1 MKVIS
6 AIFEEPPTQIQK
18 WNRIAHYHTPATQ
31 LTCSISYAKKTVIKL
46 QVLCQLIISSAAR
59 SPQCSMSLWK
69 YFWESR
75 PHRRKQ
81 SSRLLLWHA
90 STKPNKKKQIAWAW
104 SVFKSFLFFSFA
116 CLFFWS
122 MHWLVCASV
131 ADVPRL
137 PSAAQSFVLSASS
150 RSQFQFLPSVMAQ
163 RRHKLGTT
171 FAQRILCLRRLCL
184 ELMSV
189 SLIVNFSPVFTV
201 KNKYFH
207 YVLLIRAVKVNN
219 NEFPCFHVHSFYTV
233 LARL

>member
-1 MKVIS
+1 M
-6 AIFEEPPTQIQK
+6 Q
-18 WNRIAHYHTPATQ
+18 
-31 LTCSISYAKKTVIKL
+31 
-46 QVLCQLIISSAAR
+46 
-59 SPQCSMSLWK
+59 
-69 YFWESR
+69 
-75 PHRRKQ
+75 RKQ
-81 SSRLLLWHA
+81 SLNYRFCA
-90 STKPNKKKQIAWAW
+90 SSSSPVQPDPHSALCLSGNTFESPDHTGGSKAAAYFYDMHPQNPIKKQIAWAW

-137 PSAAQSFVLSASS
+137 PSAAQSFVLSASP

-171 FAQRILCLRRLCL
+171 FAQGILCLRRLCL

-219 NEFPCFHVHSFYTV
+219 NEFPVFMFILFTQFWHVYNVT
-233 LARL
+233 